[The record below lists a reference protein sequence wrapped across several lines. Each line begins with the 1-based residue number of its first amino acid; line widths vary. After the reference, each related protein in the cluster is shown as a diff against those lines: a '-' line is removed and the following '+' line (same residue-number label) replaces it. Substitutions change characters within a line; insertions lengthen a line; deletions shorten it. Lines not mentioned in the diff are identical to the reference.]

1 MNRMSSVETTLVVR
15 SFHDSPSP
23 TTVLKQA
30 IQDKQICNLQLL
42 SIIFRQCTAD
52 ALVKLLQDGRNWKT
66 VKLIRCKLNQVDDAR
81 DMMMALQYVEHV
93 EFSWTWHVHDLKY
106 ALATTKEESR
116 LKTLV
121 LRETHLADDTSLEE
135 GLSRT
140 QSLKELEVHQVL
152 LYPLVESLTRG
163 LQQNVYLER
172 LDISYCKLPDESLA
186 ELVRAA
192 FENNPYLT
200 TLNIAGNECGP
211 LGLLALGSILQC
223 TDSNLET
230 LNLSRQEF
238 SSTANPTET
247 KRQGFHNIGVFAEAL
262 AINSTLVR
270 CDLSRNELTNDDA
283 AVLGRALAQNRTL
296 YELNLSFNNIGDE
309 GMQEFSSYIPS
320 MRVRRLSIKPNP
332 LGNVGAQ
339 SLLDA
344 MKENVHIEFL
354 DSLLGFDVH
363 CTRQLR
369 LYTHLNRGGRRIL
382 QAENVLVGL
391 WPIIFDRATTIPYY
405 SDRDAHVRA
414 TVLFYLLQNGAEK
427 FIVQQR

>member
-1 MNRMSSVETTLVVR
+1 MSSVGTTLVVR

-23 TTVLKQA
+23 TTALKQA
-30 IQDKQICNLQLL
+30 MQDKQICNVQLL

-52 ALVKLLQDGRNWKT
+52 ALVELLQDGRDWKT
-66 VKLIRCKLNQVDDAR
+66 VKLIRCKLNRVDDPRA
-81 DMMMALQYVEHV
+81 MMMALQYVERV

-116 LKTLV
+116 LQTLV

-140 QSLKELEVHQVL
+140 QSLKELEIHQVL
-152 LYPLVESLTRG
+152 LHPLVEYLTRG

-172 LDISYCKLPDESLA
+172 LDLSCCKLPDENLA

-211 LGLLALGSILQC
+211 LGLLALGTIVQC
-223 TDSNLET
+223 ADSNLKT
-230 LNLSRQEF
+230 LNLSRQGF
-238 SSTANPTET
+238 SSIAANATET
-247 KRQGFHNIGVFAEAL
+247 EQQGFHNIGVFAEAL
-262 AINSTLVR
+262 AVNSTLIR

-296 YELNLSFNNIGDE
+296 YELNLSFNKIGDE
-309 GMQEFSSYIPS
+309 GMQQFSFYVPS
-320 MRVRRLSIKPNP
+320 MCVRRLSIKPNP

-339 SLLDA
+339 YLLDA

-354 DSLLGFDVH
+354 DSLLGLDLD

-369 LYTHLNRGGRRIL
+369 LYAHLNRGGRRIL
-382 QAENVLVGL
+382 QAENVVLGL
-391 WPIIFDRATTIPYY
+391 WPILLDRATTIPYY
-405 SDRDAHVRA
+405 SDQDAHVRA
-414 TVLFYLLQNGAEK
+414 TVLFHLLQNGADQ
-427 FIVQQR
+427 FLVQQR

>member
-1 MNRMSSVETTLVVR
+1 MSSIETTLVVR

-30 IQDKQICNLQLL
+30 MQDKQICNLQLL

-52 ALVKLLQDGRNWKT
+52 ALVELLQDGRNWKT
-66 VKLIRCKLNQVDDAR
+66 VKLIRCKLNRVDDAR
-81 DMMMALQYVEHV
+81 AMMMALQYVEHV

-116 LKTLV
+116 LQTLV

-140 QSLKELEVHQVL
+140 RSLKKLEIHQVL
-152 LYPLVESLTRG
+152 LHPFVESLSRG

-172 LDISYCKLPDESLA
+172 LDISCCKLPDENLA

-211 LGLLALGSILQC
+211 LGLLALGTILQC
-223 TDSNLET
+223 ADSNLET
-230 LNLSRQEF
+230 LNLSRQEL
-238 SSTANPTET
+238 SSTADSTDETEE
-247 KRQGFHNIGVFAEAL
+247 QGFHNIGVFAEAL
-262 AINSTLVR
+262 AVNSTLVR
-270 CDLSRNELTNDDA
+270 CDLSRNGLTNDDA

-296 YELNLSFNNIGDE
+296 YELNLSFNKIGDE
-309 GMQEFSSYIPS
+309 GMQQFSSYVPS
-320 MRVRRLSIKPNP
+320 MSVRRLSIKPNP
-332 LGNVGAQ
+332 FGNAGAQ
-339 SLLDA
+339 YILDA
-344 MKENVHIEFL
+344 IKDNMHIEFL
-354 DSLLGFDVH
+354 DSLFGLDLH
-363 CTRQLR
+363 CARQLR
-369 LYTHLNRGGRRIL
+369 LYAHLNRGGRRIL
-382 QAENVLVGL
+382 QSESVVLGL
-391 WPIIFDRATTIPYY
+391 WPLILDRATTIPYY

-414 TVLFYLLQNGAEK
+414 TVLFYLLQNGADK
-427 FIVQQR
+427 FMVQQR